1 MKLSIRNTIA
11 FYTVCSTIAVGI
23 VGIAFKAKEA
33 SRAMSPEDTS
43 TDAALMNA
51 QCTPEARAE
60 NEEIFFVNCG
70 GFY

>member
-1 MKLSIRNTIA
+1 MKSSIRNTIA
-11 FYTVCSTIAVGI
+11 LYTVCSTIAVGI

-33 SRAMSPEDTS
+33 SRAMSLE
-43 TDAALMNA
+43 DAAAKSIATDA

>member
-1 MKLSIRNTIA
+1 MKSTLRNTIA
-11 FYTVCSTIAVGI
+11 FYTVCSTIVAGI

-33 SRAMSPEDTS
+33 SRAISLEENPASSSQDP
-43 TDAALMNA
+43 

-60 NEEIFFVNCG
+60 DEETFFVNCG